1 MRQPLHKRARRAY
14 GRRKYQP
21 MEVSRAVG
29 NAITCSAVSASSK
42 WMTAIQAA
50 NQLEL
55 PHARIDTPVPAEANP
70 QSIRSEDVQLRCWPP
85 SMPNRMHK
93 SQSGYKHRRIE
104 CRYHQTQQDIAAKQA
119 RSDRGRA
126 SRSQVNGIRAVPQPL
141 PSPGHCTCTPRY
153 QRHCLCHTPG
163 GTGEYCPGYT
173 CKPVCFCPVGC
184 GNQ

>member
-55 PHARIDTPVPAEANP
+55 PHARTDTPLPAEANP
-70 QSIRSEDVQLRCWPP
+70 RSIRPEDVQLRCWPP

-93 SQSGYKHRRIE
+93 SRSGYKHRRIVPGAYT
-104 CRYHQTQQDIAAKQA
+104 RQTDPASIAADA

-126 SRSQVNGIRAVPQPL
+126 SRRQVNGIRAVPQPL
-141 PSPGHCTCTPRY
+141 PRQATAHALHVTSATASATHAKWHGGAHCPR
-153 QRHCLCHTPG
+153 LLSLDP
-163 GTGEYCPGYT
+163 
-173 CKPVCFCPVGC
+173 
-184 GNQ
+184 

>member
-14 GRRKYQP
+14 GIRRKYQP

-70 QSIRSEDVQLRCWPP
+70 QAIRPEDVQLKCWPP

-104 CRYHQTQQDIAAKQA
+104 CRYHHQTQQDIATKLAAIGGEPAAVRSTVYGLCHSRYRA
-119 RSDRGRA
+119 RPLHTHSTLPA
-126 SRSQVNGIRAVPQPL
+126 PL
-141 PSPGHCTCTPRY
+141 PHARWHGGVLPRVY
-153 QRHCLCHTPG
+153 
-163 GTGEYCPGYT
+163 
-173 CKPVCFCPVGC
+173 V
-184 GNQ
+184 

>member
-1 MRQPLHKRARRAY
+1 MALDAVTVPLNKRARRAY
-14 GRRKYQP
+14 GIRRKYQP

-70 QSIRSEDVQLRCWPP
+70 QSIRPEDVQLRCWPP

-93 SQSGYKHRRIE
+93 SRSGYKHRR
-104 CRYHQTQQDIAAKQA
+104 
-119 RSDRGRA
+119 
-126 SRSQVNGIRAVPQPL
+126 
-141 PSPGHCTCTPRY
+141 
-153 QRHCLCHTPG
+153 
-163 GTGEYCPGYT
+163 
-173 CKPVCFCPVGC
+173 
-184 GNQ
+184 